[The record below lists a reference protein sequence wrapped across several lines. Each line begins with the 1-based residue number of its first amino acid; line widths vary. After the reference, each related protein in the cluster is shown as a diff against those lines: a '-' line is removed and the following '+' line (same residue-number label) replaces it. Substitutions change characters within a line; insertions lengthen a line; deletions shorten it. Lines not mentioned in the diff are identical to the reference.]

1 MTDRIAASLRRLFDE
16 HRIVFWYDADR
27 DMRETFE
34 AVDLPA
40 VTKVE
45 IANNEFGLKYRM
57 LRLEPDTRFLV
68 FHDGPAPTDAEN
80 WLLDLQLA
88 TAVFKA
94 DQAAIWLAELG
105 LPTQLEAVVRDHM
118 EFYRS
123 QGRIDAL
130 KRLANPT
137 DTQTQVRQKMLA
149 VCAGVYGRLDTVI
162 EAMLGDLAEDR
173 DDFLRLMTRANLTA
187 FFWKQV
193 GQVYGY
199 QSDTPDFEDFAITL
213 FQSAYRRALGEDG
226 KLNDEASLVFS
237 RWKNARTSG
246 EAFAALSAKYQDLLN
261 IAGDLTGRDVRAV
274 MGMDTF
280 QEIDRHIIRGLVH
293 AMSTQTVSA
302 SDVLKW
308 VRQRRQS
315 HWFADYADIYQ
326 AIAFATEFQQA
337 LSEANLGMSNL
348 AEGVK
353 RYTASWYRLDQLYR
367 KFIFHFQ
374 KAGQSS
380 LLGELFEAVEN
391 RYTNSFVRPMN
402 DAWQDH
408 LAKATTWSVPGY
420 AKQGDF
426 YQDQAAM
433 FRRQDQKVVVI
444 ISDALRYE
452 VAEECLRRIRGLNR
466 FDADLT
472 PMISSLPSYTQL
484 GMAALLPNRTLEL
497 AADGDG
503 TVLADGTSTVGLQ
516 AREKRLGAGRDGDRV
531 KTLSA
536 EDVMGMRTDEGKDLF
551 RDHDIV
557 YIYHNRIDA
566 IGDKRATEDQTFD
579 AVEDALE
586 DLVKLVRKLTS
597 ANFSNVLITADHGFL
612 YQHQPLDDATFA
624 LADPEGDEIMMRNR
638 RFVIGKGLR
647 ETAGMKKFASAD
659 LGLSGDLDVLIP
671 NSLNRLRVKG
681 AGSRFV
687 HGGATLQEIV
697 VPVIKVGKK
706 RVADV
711 NQVEVQIIVT
721 GRTLISSGQM
731 AITFY
736 QAQAVSE
743 KIQARDLMA
752 GIYAA
757 DGTLI
762 SDEHTLTFDY
772 TSPNA
777 REREMPCKFLL
788 TRAAD
793 DYNNHDVFL
802 KLRERIGKT
811 SHYQDYA
818 SQRLQL
824 RRGISTDFDF

>member
-1 MTDRIAASLRRLFDE
+1 MVDRIAASLQRQFDD

-27 DMRETFE
+27 DMRGTFE
-34 AVDLPA
+34 TLDLPG

-57 LRLEPDTRFLV
+57 LRLEPDTQFLV
-68 FHDGPAPTDAEN
+68 FHDGPPPEDSEN

-105 LPTQLEAVVRDHM
+105 LPTQLEGVVRDHM

-149 VCAGVYGRLDTVI
+149 VCAGVSGRLDTVI
-162 EAMLGDLAEDR
+162 ESLLGDLAEDR
-173 DDFLRLMTRANLTA
+173 DDILRLMMRANLTP

-193 GQVYGY
+193 GQDYGY
-199 QSDTPDFEDFAITL
+199 QSDNPDYEDFAITL

-246 EAFAALSAKYQDLLN
+246 DAFGMLSAEYQDLLN
-261 IAGDLTGRDVRAV
+261 IAGDLTDRDIRTV

-280 QEIDRHIIRGLVH
+280 EEIDRHIIRGLVH

-302 SDVLKW
+302 PDVLKW

-337 LSEANLGMSNL
+337 LAETNLSMSSL
-348 AEGVK
+348 TDGVK
-353 RYTASWYRLDQLYR
+353 RYTSSWYRLDQLYR
-367 KFIFHFQ
+367 KFIFHYQ

-408 LAKATTWSVPGY
+408 LAKSAAWDVPGY
-420 AKQGDF
+420 PKQGDF

-466 FDADLT
+466 FDADLK
-472 PMISSLPSYTQL
+472 PMIASLPSYTQL
-484 GMAALLPNRTLEL
+484 GMAALLPHTALEL
-497 AADGDG
+497 AADGNG
-503 TVLADGTSTVGLQ
+503 TVLIDGAGTIGMA
-516 AREKRLGAGRDGDRV
+516 AREKRLAAGRDGDRA
-531 KTLSA
+531 KAISA
-536 EDVMGMRTDEGKDLF
+536 EEAMGMRTDEGKDLF

-557 YIYHNRIDA
+557 YVYHNRIDA

-597 ANFSNVLITADHGFL
+597 ANFTNVLITADHGFL
-612 YQHQPLDDATFA
+612 YQHQPLDEATFA
-624 LADPEGDEIMMRNR
+624 LADPDGDEIMMRNR

-647 ETAGMKKFASAD
+647 ETSGMKKFSAAS

-752 GIYAA
+752 GIFGA
-757 DGTLI
+757 DGKLI
-762 SDEHTLTFDY
+762 SDELSLTFDY

-793 DYNNHDVFL
+793 DYNNQDVFL

-811 SHYQDYA
+811 SHYQDYV

>member
-1 MTDRIAASLRRLFDE
+1 MSDRISASLRRQFDD

-27 DMRETFE
+27 DMRDTFE
-34 AVDLPA
+34 ALNLPG

-68 FHDGPAPTDAEN
+68 FHDGPAPEDAKN

-105 LPTQLEAVVRDHM
+105 LPTQLEGVVRDHM

-123 QGRIDAL
+123 QGRIEAL
-130 KRLANPT
+130 KRMANPT

-149 VCAGVYGRLDTVI
+149 VCAGVTGRLDTVI
-162 EAMLGDLAEDR
+162 EALLGDLAEDS
-173 DDFLRLMTRANLTA
+173 DDILRLITRTNLA
-187 FFWKQV
+187 PFFWKQV
-193 GQVYGY
+193 GQDYGY
-199 QSDTPDFEDFAITL
+199 QSGTPDFEDFAITL
-213 FQSAYRRALGEDG
+213 FQSAYRRALGEEG

-237 RWKNARTSG
+237 RWKNSRTSG
-246 EAFAALSAKYQDLLN
+246 AAFGILSAKYQDLLN
-261 IAGDLTGRDVRAV
+261 VAGDLTDRDIRAV

-280 QEIDRHIIRGLVH
+280 EEVDRHIIRGLVH

-302 SDVLKW
+302 PDVLNW

-337 LSEANLGMSNL
+337 LAETNLGMSSL
-348 AEGVK
+348 TEGVK
-353 RYTASWYRLDQLYR
+353 RYTGSWYRLDQLYR
-367 KFIFHFQ
+367 KFVFHYQ

-380 LLGELFEAVEN
+380 LLGALFEAVEN

-408 LAKATTWSVPGY
+408 LANAATWEVPGY
-420 AKQGDF
+420 PKQGDF

-466 FDADLT
+466 FDADLK

-484 GMAALLPNRTLEL
+484 GMAALLPHRALEL

-503 TVLADGTSTVGLQ
+503 TVLADGASTVGLQ
-516 AREKRLGAGRDGDRV
+516 AREKRLAAGRDGDRA
-531 KTLSA
+531 KTISA
-536 EDVMGMRTDEGKDLF
+536 EEAMGMRTDEGKDLF

-566 IGDKRATEDQTFD
+566 IGDKRATEDQTFG
-579 AVEDALE
+579 AVEDALD

-624 LADPEGDEIMMRNR
+624 LADPDGDEILMRNR

-647 ETAGMKKFASAD
+647 ETSGMKKFTAAG

-706 RVADV
+706 RLADV

-721 GRTLISSGQM
+721 GRTLVSSGQM

-736 QAQAVSE
+736 QTQAVSE

-752 GIYAA
+752 GIFGA
-757 DGTLI
+757 DGRLI
-762 SDEHTLTFDY
+762 SDELSLTFDY

-793 DYNNHDVFL
+793 DYNNQDVFL

>member
-1 MTDRIAASLRRLFDE
+1 MTDRISASLKRHFDD

-27 DMRETFE
+27 DMRDTFE
-34 AVDLPA
+34 AVDLPE

-57 LRLEPDTRFLV
+57 LRLEPNTRFLV
-68 FHDGPAPTDAEN
+68 FHDGPAPADAEN

-94 DQAAIWLAELG
+94 DQAAIWLADLG
-105 LPTQLEAVVRDHM
+105 LPAQLEGVVRDHM

-149 VCAGVYGRLDTVI
+149 VCAGVSGRLDTVI

-173 DDFLRLMTRANLTA
+173 DDILRLMARANLTA

-193 GQVYGY
+193 GQDYGY

-213 FQSAYRRALGEDG
+213 FQSAYAHALGETG

-246 EAFAALSAKYQDLLN
+246 EAFATLSAKYQDLLN

-302 SDVLKW
+302 PDVLKW

-337 LSEANLGMSNL
+337 LAEANLGMSNL

-353 RYTASWYRLDQLYR
+353 RYTSSWYRLDQLYR

-408 LAKATTWSVPGY
+408 LAKATAWDVPGY
-420 AKQGDF
+420 PKQGDF
-426 YQDQAAM
+426 YKDQAAM

-466 FDADLT
+466 FDADLK

-484 GMAALLPNRTLEL
+484 GMASLLPNRTLEL

-503 TVLADGTSTVGLQ
+503 TVLADGSNTVGLQ
-516 AREKRLGAGRDGDRV
+516 AREKRLAAGRDGDRAR
-531 KTLSA
+531 TLSA

-557 YIYHNRIDA
+557 YVYHNRIDA

-624 LADPEGDEIMMRNR
+624 LADPDGDEILMRNR
-638 RFVIGKGLR
+638 RFVIGKGLH
-647 ETAGMKKFASAD
+647 ETPGMKKFSAAG
-659 LGLSGDLDVLIP
+659 LGLAGDLDVLIP

-706 RVADV
+706 RLADV

-757 DGTLI
+757 DATLI

-772 TSPNA
+772 ASPNA

-793 DYNNHDVFL
+793 DYNNQDVFL

>member
-1 MTDRIAASLRRLFDE
+1 MTDRISASLRRQFDD

-27 DMRETFE
+27 DMRDAFE
-34 AVDLPA
+34 AVDLPD

-45 IANNEFGLKYRM
+45 IANNEFGLKHRM
-57 LRLEPDTRFLV
+57 LRQEPETRFLV
-68 FHDGPAPTDAEN
+68 FHDGPAPQDAAN

-105 LPTQLEAVVRDHM
+105 LPTQLEAIVRDHM

-123 QGRIDAL
+123 QGRIEAL

-149 VCAGVYGRLDTVI
+149 VCAGVTGRLDTVI
-162 EAMLGDLAEDR
+162 EALLGDLAENR
-173 DDFLRLMTRANLTA
+173 DDILRLMARANLTD

-193 GQVYGY
+193 AQDYGY
-199 QSDTPDFEDFAITL
+199 QSDAPDFEDFGITL
-213 FQSAYRRALGEDG
+213 FQSAYAHALGETG
-226 KLNDEASLVFS
+226 ELNDEASLVFS

-246 EAFAALSAKYQDLLN
+246 EAFTSLATKYQELLN
-261 IAGDLTGRDVRAV
+261 IAGDLTGREVRTV

-280 QEIDRHIIRGLVH
+280 EEIDRHIIRGLVH

-302 SDVLKW
+302 PDVLKW

-315 HWFADYADIYQ
+315 HWFAGYADTYQ

-337 LSEANLGMSNL
+337 LAEINLGMSSL

-353 RYTASWYRLDQLYR
+353 RYTSSWYPLDQLYR

-408 LAKATTWSVPGY
+408 LAKTAAWEITGY
-420 AKQGDF
+420 PKQGDF
-426 YQDQAAM
+426 YRDQAAM

-444 ISDALRYE
+444 VSDALRYE

-466 FDADLT
+466 FDADLK

-484 GMAALLPNRTLEL
+484 GMAALLPHSTLEL
-497 AADGDG
+497 AADGNG
-503 TVLADGTSTVGLQ
+503 TVLADGANTVGLQ
-516 AREKRLGAGRDGDRV
+516 AREKRLAAGRVGDRA
-531 KTLSA
+531 KTISA
-536 EDVMGMRTDEGKDLF
+536 EDIMGMRTDEGKDLF

-557 YIYHNRIDA
+557 YVYHNRIDA

-586 DLVKLVRKLTS
+586 DLLKLVRKLTS
-597 ANFSNVLITADHGFL
+597 ANFSNILITADHGFL
-612 YQHQPLDDATFA
+612 YQHKPLDEATFA
-624 LADPEGDEIMMRNR
+624 LADPDGDEILMRNR

-647 ETAGMKKFASAD
+647 ETTGMKKYAATD
-659 LGLSGDLDVLIP
+659 LGLDGALDVLIP

-697 VPVIKVGKK
+697 VPVIRVGKK
-706 RVADV
+706 RLADV

-736 QAQAVSE
+736 QGQAVSE

-762 SDEHTLTFDY
+762 SDEHVLTFDY

-793 DYNNHDVFL
+793 DYNNQDVFL

>member
-1 MTDRIAASLRRLFDE
+1 
-16 HRIVFWYDADR
+16 
-27 DMRETFE
+27 
-34 AVDLPA
+34 
-40 VTKVE
+40 
-45 IANNEFGLKYRM
+45 
-57 LRLEPDTRFLV
+57 
-68 FHDGPAPTDAEN
+68 
-80 WLLDLQLA
+80 
-88 TAVFKA
+88 
-94 DQAAIWLAELG
+94 
-105 LPTQLEAVVRDHM
+105 
-118 EFYRS
+118 
-123 QGRIDAL
+123 
-130 KRLANPT
+130 
-137 DTQTQVRQKMLA
+137 
-149 VCAGVYGRLDTVI
+149 
-162 EAMLGDLAEDR
+162 
-173 DDFLRLMTRANLTA
+173 
-187 FFWKQV
+187 
-193 GQVYGY
+193 
-199 QSDTPDFEDFAITL
+199 
-213 FQSAYRRALGEDG
+213 
-226 KLNDEASLVFS
+226 
-237 RWKNARTSG
+237 
-246 EAFAALSAKYQDLLN
+246 
-261 IAGDLTGRDVRAV
+261 
-274 MGMDTF
+274 
-280 QEIDRHIIRGLVH
+280 VH

-302 SDVLKW
+302 PDVLKW

-337 LSEANLGMSNL
+337 LAEANVGMSSL

-466 FDADLT
+466 FDADIT
-472 PMISSLPSYTQL
+472 PMISSLPSFTPL
-484 GMAALLPNRTLEL
+484 GMASLLPHRTLEL
-497 AADGDG
+497 DADGG
-503 TVLADGTSTVGLQ
+503 GGCTVLADGASTVGLQ
-516 AREKRLGAGRDGDRV
+516 AREKRLASGRNGDRA

-557 YIYHNRIDA
+557 YVYHNRIDA

-579 AVEDALE
+579 AVEGALE

-624 LADPEGDEIMMRNR
+624 LADPDGDEILMRNR

-647 ETAGMKKFASAD
+647 ETTGMKKFASAD

-706 RVADV
+706 RLADV

-736 QAQAVSE
+736 QAQPVSE
-743 KIQARDLMA
+743 KIQARDLLV

-762 SDEHTLTFDY
+762 SDEHSLIFDY

-793 DYNNHDVFL
+793 EYNNQDVFL